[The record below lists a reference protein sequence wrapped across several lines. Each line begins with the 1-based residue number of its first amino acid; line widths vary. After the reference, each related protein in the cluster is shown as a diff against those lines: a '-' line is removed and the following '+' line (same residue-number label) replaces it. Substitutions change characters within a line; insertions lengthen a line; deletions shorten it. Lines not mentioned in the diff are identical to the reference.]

1 MALEVRNQLASGT
14 NRAVKRIIDLLVAT
28 VLLAVLAVPLLIM
41 ALLIRLDTP
50 GSALHLS
57 PRVGRYGRTF
67 ACIKFRTMYLD
78 AQQRLE
84 EILATDPAKQTEY
97 EQYRKLSND
106 PRVTRVGRVLRRL
119 SLDEFPQLINVVLG
133 QMSLVGPRPYLVSE
147 LDAMGPDR
155 DLIFLARPG
164 MTGYWQVEERN
175 EASFEERQALEADY
189 VRNWSVWWDIV
200 ILLRTPLAML
210 GPDGK

>member
-1 MALEVRNQLASGT
+1 
-14 NRAVKRIIDLLVAT
+14 
-28 VLLAVLAVPLLIM
+28 
-41 ALLIRLDTP
+41 LDTK

-97 EQYRKLSND
+97 EQFRKLSND

-164 MTGYWQVEERN
+164 MTGYWQVE
-175 EASFEERQALEADY
+175 
-189 VRNWSVWWDIV
+189 
-200 ILLRTPLAML
+200 
-210 GPDGK
+210 K